1 MNHDII
7 ASRKE
12 KLVDHIRPLLVG
24 PSVTWLRQTRAQRQP
39 SQPVLSSGVT
49 S

>member
-12 KLVDHIRPLLVG
+12 ELVDHIRPRLVG

-39 SQPVLSSGVT
+39 FQPVLVIGVT
-49 S
+49 A